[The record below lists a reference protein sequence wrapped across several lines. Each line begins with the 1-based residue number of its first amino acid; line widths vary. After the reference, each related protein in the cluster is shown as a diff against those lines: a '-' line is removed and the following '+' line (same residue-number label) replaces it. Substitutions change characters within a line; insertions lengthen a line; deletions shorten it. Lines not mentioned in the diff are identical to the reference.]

1 MEREFPAPKATCALE
16 DCVSED
22 CDPAD
27 SASAD
32 SAPED
37 RALEDGVSEGC
48 DPEAVDGSA
57 APSHPKVMAI
67 PLKMEY
73 FDLVRLLCRFGLLL
87 AFGCTGP
94 TAAPPPGSIVPP
106 GEPSLDAGIALQD
119 GAPADTSLP
128 SVDAGAPGPAPV
140 FVDVTSDVG
149 IAFVHHDPALP
160 FPCNGSREERCSE
173 GIQTGG
179 AAVADYDNDG
189 DPDIF
194 FTSLS
199 GQDALYRNDGGRFVD
214 VTEDLGLG
222 GVRQTN
228 GATFVD
234 VDADADLDLLVLG
247 YGEAQHYL
255 YLQGADGRFSEHA
268 LSRGLGIDRGRM
280 LQGIGVAA
288 GDVNGDGYIDLHLT
302 EWIEQFGLDRGTP
315 GTGASLLFL
324 NRGSEAPGHFQE
336 ATPEPLLLD
345 QLSPTHSGSFGLS
358 TTFTDFDGDGHLD
371 LAIAGDF
378 ASSKLFWNRGDGSFY
393 DGSAIAGVAL
403 DRYGMG
409 TAIGDY
415 DNDGDL
421 DWFVTSIFG
430 AAPALR
436 GDGNRLYRYE
446 GERRFDEVAE
456 ESGVVDAGWPWGAV
470 FFDYDNDGDLDLGV
484 VNGMFTDERSRLFVN
499 DGSGRFEERGE
510 ELGLAD
516 YGAGRAMA
524 ILDFDGD
531 GDLDVL
537 AARNQDAPML
547 LRNDAP
553 SRPSMRLR
561 LRQPGPNPFA
571 LGARVILEDAEGRRQ
586 LRELRG
592 GGSFE
597 GHSEL
602 VLHFGV
608 NSESRCG
615 GRFLIRWPDGAS
627 QEVTARC
634 GNMTV
639 VRAPAGT

>member
-1 MEREFPAPKATCALE
+1 MVVFVLLDYSSHVRWVLWI
-16 DCVSED
+16 
-22 CDPAD
+22 
-27 SASAD
+27 
-32 SAPED
+32 
-37 RALEDGVSEGC
+37 GC
-48 DPEAVDGSA
+48 
-57 APSHPKVMAI
+57 
-67 PLKMEY
+67 
-73 FDLVRLLCRFGLLL
+73 LL
-87 AFGCTGP
+87 AFGCSDP
-94 TAAPPPGSIVPP
+94 AAAPPPPGVGGPP
-106 GEPSLDAGIALQD
+106 GGARLDGGSAEAD
-119 GAPADTSLP
+119 GAPADAFVP
-128 SVDAGAPGPAPV
+128 SADAGTPRPDPV
-140 FVDVTSDVG
+140 FVDVTSEVG
-149 IAFVHHDPALP
+149 LDFVHHDPALP
-160 FPCNGSREERCSE
+160 FPCNGSREELCSE

-194 FTSLS
+194 LTSLS
-199 GQDALYRNDGGRFVD
+199 GEDALFRNDGGRFVN
-214 VTEDLGLG
+214 VTETLGLG

-234 VDADADLDLLVLG
+234 IEGDGDLDLLVLG
-247 YGEAQHYL
+247 YGAAQHFL
-255 YLQGADGRFSEHA
+255 FVQGEDGRFAEEA
-268 LSRGLGIDRGRM
+268 LSRGLGIERGRM

-288 GDVNGDGYIDLHLT
+288 GDLNGDGYVDLHVT
-302 EWIEQFGLDRGTP
+302 EWIEQFGLDRGT
-315 GTGASLLFL
+315 TDAGASLLFL
-324 NRGSEAPGHFQE
+324 NRGAEAPGYFRE
-336 ATPEPLLLD
+336 ATPEALNLD
-345 QLSPTHSGSFGLS
+345 QLSPSHDGSFGLS
-358 TTFTDFDGDGHLD
+358 TTFSDFDGDGHLD

-393 DGSAIAGVAL
+393 DGSALAGVAL

-421 DWFVTSIFG
+421 DWFVTSIMG
-430 AAPALR
+430 AAPGVA
-436 GDGNRLYRYE
+436 GDGNRLYRYDA
-446 GERRFDEVAE
+446 ERRFEEVAE
-456 ESGVVDAGWPWGAV
+456 ESGVADAGWPWGAV

-499 DGSGRFEERGE
+499 DGAGHFAERGQ

-553 SRPSMRLR
+553 SGPSMRLR

-571 LGARVILEDAEGRRQ
+571 LGARVILEDAEGHRQ
-586 LRELRG
+586 LREVRG

-597 GHSEL
+597 GHSEA
-602 VLHFGV
+602 VLHFGLS
-608 NSESRCG
+608 SESRCG
-615 GRFLIRWPDGAS
+615 GRILIRWPDGVA
-627 QEVTARC
+627 QEAPARC
-634 GNMTV
+634 GSFSV
-639 VRAPAGT
+639 FREPSGS